1 MIPQREKGGRI
12 EAERTSTVKSVARPL
27 MTGKM
32 KKLSGVVRSVNH
44 KAPPSLNEGTFSA
57 MFLIYNHHRI
67 QLRAGSQS
75 SGTSNLKYAHKTI
88 SQNLVLSHPFS
99 NFTKR

>member
-57 MFLIYNHHRI
+57 MFLIAKKKLMKIGACKKAPIR
-67 QLRAGSQS
+67 GVK
-75 SGTSNLKYAHKTI
+75 GF
-88 SQNLVLSHPFS
+88 VLCF
-99 NFTKR
+99 